1 MFVSAADQKSSV
13 FDASQYDF
21 FGKNLDEM
29 LLGGLDDDE
38 AIAPVLGLADAD
50 ADAEYHLFDKAEV
63 MLFVLSAE
71 KSYRLD
77 NTHVVDDLLIH
88 TC

>member
-29 LLGGLDDDE
+29 SLGGLDDDE

-50 ADAEYHLFDKAEV
+50 AYADDEYHLFDKAEV
-63 MLFVLSAE
+63 MLLFS
-71 KSYRLD
+71 
-77 NTHVVDDLLIH
+77 LLRKATILIIH
-88 TC
+88 M